1 MGRLPAAIGLV
12 HRLSA
17 IPQYAIAHVESAR
30 STSLKARI
38 DAPNSKEWS
47 SATARSNCGA
57 TAGLHDVAKCTV
69 PNFSVGAPWACACS
83 LVPHCAARERA
94 RQGLFARFSGAL
106 AHNPWTDV
114 SHLNSC
120 SSDLKH

>member
-1 MGRLPAAIGLV
+1 TACLPCCSSATERFPVAIGLV

-17 IPQYAIAHVESAR
+17 IPQYAIAHVESVA

-57 TAGLHDVAKCTV
+57 TVGLHDVAKCTV
-69 PNFSVGAPWACACS
+69 PKFSVGPTCGCARSCGY
-83 LVPHCAARERA
+83 AANT
-94 RQGLFARFSGAL
+94 G
-106 AHNPWTDV
+106 
-114 SHLNSC
+114 
-120 SSDLKH
+120 